1 MMASYP
7 GGEQGLARS
16 GSGMVWSIVLAG
28 GEGTRLR
35 PLIQRIHADGRPK
48 QFAVLVGSRSLL
60 RQTLDRSA
68 MLVPPERTIAVATRS
83 HAAFFTGAAWGE
95 NPPHVL
101 VQPSD
106 RGTAAGVLLPVHR
119 IARIDPGATVLV
131 FPSDHYVGDDEAF
144 MAHAEKMAAAA
155 ARNPARI
162 LLAGALPDG
171 PETGYGWIEPG
182 AAIER
187 LPVGELRAIRH
198 FVEKPSEE
206 MARALMGRGGLWNT
220 FVMAASVDALI
231 HAGRRTLP
239 LLHERLALIGARR
252 GDAEARAIE
261 SAYRGSPTAN
271 FSHSVL
277 AQLPDLLAVST
288 LPPVDW
294 SDWGTPDRVVE
305 TLRRARIEP
314 EWLRRLATTA

>member
-1 MMASYP
+1 M
-7 GGEQGLARS
+7 L
-16 GSGMVWSIVLAG
+16 WSIILAG

-35 PLIQRIHADGRPK
+35 PLVQRNPRDGRPK
-48 QFAVLVGSRSLL
+48 QFAVLVGLALAAPTDARPLGDAGAARSG
-60 RQTLDRSA
+60 T
-68 MLVPPERTIAVATRS
+68 VAVATRS

-182 AAIER
+182 PAIER

-206 MARALMGRGGLWNT
+206 DGARADGS
-220 FVMAASVDALI
+220 AA
-231 HAGRRTLP
+231 
-239 LLHERLALIGARR
+239 
-252 GDAEARAIE
+252 
-261 SAYRGSPTAN
+261 GS
-271 FSHSVL
+271 
-277 AQLPDLLAVST
+277 
-288 LPPVDW
+288 
-294 SDWGTPDRVVE
+294 GTPSSW
-305 TLRRARIEP
+305 RRASTRSSTRGAARCRSSTNG
-314 EWLRRLATTA
+314 WR